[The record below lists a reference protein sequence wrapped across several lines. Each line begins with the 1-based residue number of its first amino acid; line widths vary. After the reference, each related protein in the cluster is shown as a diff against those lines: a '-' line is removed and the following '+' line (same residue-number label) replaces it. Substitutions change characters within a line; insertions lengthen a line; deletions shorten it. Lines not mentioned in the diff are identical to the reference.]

1 MYYSG
6 IDLHKRFCFI
16 TTVDENGRII
26 KQEKLKNN
34 QFQILNYFHSIKG
47 QHKATVESTSGW
59 YWISDLLTNDGIP
72 LILAHAK
79 YLKAIAYA
87 KVKTDKVDSMI
98 LAQLL
103 RMDFI
108 PPAHQIDAKMR
119 GVRDLM
125 RNRLRLVYKQTSCAN
140 SIHRLLEKFN
150 LDSPEDLSEL
160 YYLQYKFHD
169 AQFQLVEQQ
178 IKQLEKRLYPILI
191 PNDDVQ
197 RVLWVPGFGKINSF
211 TLLTEVDGIERF
223 STDKQFFSYS
233 RLVPGAKDSGGKVRH
248 NRAEAKAGNK
258 YLKIIFT
265 EAAIRAVQYYPEIR
279 QFYNR
284 LLRKKNKRIA
294 YTIVAKELARIVYH
308 VLKNRTE
315 FNGCFKGRKLSRVK
329 SLQWPRL
336 SSPQA

>member
-6 IDLHKRFCFI
+6 IDLHKRFSVI
-16 TTVDENGRII
+16 TTVDDNGKLI

-34 QFQILNYFHSIKG
+34 NFKIINYFLSIKG

-59 YWISDLLTNDGIP
+59 YWIADLLNENNIP

-119 GVRDLM
+119 GIRDLM
-125 RNRLRLVYKQTSCAN
+125 RARLRLVYKQISCAN

-150 LDSPEDLSEL
+150 LDNPEDLNEL
-160 YYLQYKFHD
+160 YYLQYKYHD
-169 AQFQLVEQQ
+169 AQYQLLNQQ
-178 IKQLEKRLYPILI
+178 TKQLEKRLHPILI

-197 RVLWVPGFGKINSF
+197 RVLWVPGFGKINTF
-211 TLLTEVDGIERF
+211 TLLTEVDGIQRF
-223 STDKQFFSYS
+223 STDKQFLSYS
-233 RLVPGAKDSGGKVRH
+233 RLVPGAKDSGGKFKH
-248 NRAEAKAGNK
+248 NRAEAKAGNR
-258 YLKIIFT
+258 YLKIIFN

-284 LLRKKNKRIA
+284 MMRKKHKRVA
-294 YTIVAKELARIVYH
+294 YTLVAKELARIVYH
-308 VLKNRTE
+308 VLKNKTE

-336 SSPQA
+336 SSPYA